1 MIELNEDYWDCE
13 CEEDYIHEKAKK
25 KYCVKCN
32 TLHFNQPDSR
42 QNEVDIL
49 LEINDSQNKIMKTQ
63 SVDVICNA
71 FVNVTFPADW
81 NAEDEA
87 VYERIRQV
95 AIRKYKERI
104 DIGDIDFDIEPYEDH
119 DPTDKSEV

>member
-1 MIELNEDYWDCE
+1 
-13 CEEDYIHEKAKK
+13 
-25 KYCVKCN
+25 
-32 TLHFNQPDSR
+32 
-42 QNEVDIL
+42 
-49 LEINDSQNKIMKTQ
+49 MKTQ

-104 DIGDIDFDIEPYEDH
+104 DIGDIDFDMEAL
-119 DPTDKSEV
+119 

>member
-1 MIELNEDYWDCE
+1 MYKRCLYSWVGGLDLLNIDFFIC
-13 CEEDYIHEKAKK
+13 
-25 KYCVKCN
+25 
-32 TLHFNQPDSR
+32 FNCKNCGLWKSKNR
-42 QNEVDIL
+42 HLVDDWFFRHCLIF
-49 LEINDSQNKIMKTQ
+49 IWYHTISK
-63 SVDVICNA
+63 

-104 DIGDIDFDIEPYEDH
+104 DIGDIDFDMEPYEDH

>member
-1 MIELNEDYWDCE
+1 MIETNENYWDCE

-32 TLHFNQPDSR
+32 SLSFNQPDSR

-104 DIGDIDFDIEPYEDH
+104 DIGDIDFDMEPYEDH

>member
-1 MIELNEDYWDCE
+1 MIETNENYWDCE

-32 TLHFNQPDSR
+32 SLSFNQPDSR